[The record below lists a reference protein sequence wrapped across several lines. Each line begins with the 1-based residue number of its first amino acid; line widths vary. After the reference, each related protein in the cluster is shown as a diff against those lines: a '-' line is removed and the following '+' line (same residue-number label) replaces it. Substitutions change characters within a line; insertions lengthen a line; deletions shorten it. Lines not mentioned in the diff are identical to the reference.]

1 MKKSTKDVQPAAHGS
16 QAPGIYVN
24 TADGQQAG
32 IINLHSS
39 IRQFWDKII
48 PSSLEAMQG
57 DLFLTTHQKG
67 VTICKKGAGGKT
79 VHIGWVNGAQEGK
92 ELFLEKF
99 GTEALRF
106 SVPVDAADMGDLI

>member
-1 MKKSTKDVQPAAHGS
+1 MKKAQANKTVQANGS
-16 QAPGIYVN
+16 QAPAIYIN
-24 TADGQQAG
+24 DSEGNQCG

-48 PSSLEAMQG
+48 PSSLEAMQN
-57 DLFLTTHQKG
+57 DLFLTTHDKG
-67 VTICKKGAGGKT
+67 TTICKKGAGGKV
-79 VHIGWVNGAQEGK
+79 VHLGWVNGAQEGK

-99 GTEALRF
+99 GSEALRF